1 MNKLDKGMLSIGSLT
16 TMAATTLGLA
26 ALAGCGATDEAAKV
40 SEGAAPA
47 TAAPA
52 ESASPAGMDSSAA
65 PAAGEQTFSATADY
79 VVPAGT
85 NQITV
90 ELTVAG
96 DKITGAK
103 ATYNT
108 GDEKS
113 AQFAEA
119 FDKEFAGT
127 VVGQPLSTY
136 TPATIAGASLTT
148 KGFTA
153 ALDQIRAEAAR

>member
-1 MNKLDKGMLSIGSLT
+1 MNKLDKGMLGVGSLT

-26 ALAGCGATDEAAKV
+26 ALAGCGATDEAPKMESPAMDA
-40 SEGAAPA
+40 SAAP
-47 TAAPA
+47 TDSAAPSMSEA
-52 ESASPAGMDSSAA
+52 SAA
-65 PAAGEQTFSATADY
+65 PADGEQTYSATADY

-108 GDEKS
+108 GDDKS

-127 VVGQPLSTY
+127 VVGQSLSTY

-148 KGFTA
+148 QGFTA